1 MSKVTYE
8 VCGLDSF
15 RNEVYEVFI
24 DGVSVG
30 SGYHMWEIHRII
42 EIESEKGESL

>member
-1 MSKVTYE
+1 MAKVTYV

-15 RNEVYEVFI
+15 YNETYEVFI
-24 DGVSVG
+24 DGVSIG
-30 SGYHMWEIHRII
+30 CGFHMWEIHRII